1 MTLSPKKE
9 KKNFL
14 EFIPAKNPAYPW
26 HKNEQGKAVVQIG
39 HKGFYDKIAQKFFKT
54 PKVSDIELDEIGTF
68 VWEAIDGSRTVYDIS
83 GLTAGHFGE
92 EELSMLNRVV
102 KYFAILREH
111 RFVTYRE
118 GKE

>member
-68 VWEAIDGSRTVYDIS
+68 VWEAIDGAARYMRFQGSPPDTS
-83 GLTAGHFGE
+83 GRRSG
-92 EELSMLNRVV
+92 VC
-102 KYFAILREH
+102 
-111 RFVTYRE
+111 
-118 GKE
+118 